1 MLRSNRQN
9 NICNNLAQT
18 SWRSERITIDLGVF
32 WQSQHRGIWEP
43 LPFFFSRPICSP
55 ARLPIA
61 ALSFMICAVRPLSVR
76 LSWRWGATQWPG
88 IHLSRSSSQ
97 QPMRIRICTR
107 LTFVVLTN
115 QSTCTWIMF
124 QLYWTWT
131 IPPRVRNLWLEV
143 LIKRSGFTVATVEEA
158 GKSRS
163 GQQSPVF
170 KRGIMLYHLAIHY
183 PLLM

>member
-9 NICNNLAQT
+9 NICNNLAHT
-18 SWRSERITIDLGVF
+18 SWGSERITIDLGVF

-97 QPMRIRICTR
+97 QPMRIRISTR